1 MGVYGATLLF
11 IVLWLGVAYYR
22 DRAAGK
28 KRRFPWLEAAAAAV
42 AFAAWGLVMPESP
55 LNAELSGDDR
65 VIWTVIITVLGVGV
79 LGLLGVPLRQQVKK

>member
-1 MGVYGATLLF
+1 M
-11 IVLWLGVAYYR
+11 LWLGVACYR

-28 KRRFPWLEAAAAAV
+28 KRRFPWLETAAAAV
-42 AFAAWGLVMPESP
+42 AFAAWGLVMPASP

-79 LGLLGVPLRQQVKK
+79 LGLLGVPLSQQVKK